1 MARQQVGYNP
11 GAEALRPTVSPN
23 YQMIQP
29 ESAESI
35 LSENKGFQLA
45 SALGSPNV
53 LKAVEQLQASQEE
66 KDKAAGQAYA
76 NSKTVDE
83 LKAEIDSGELAASKS
98 PVFNATVQHIY
109 GENTQSKFERDT
121 LSKLSTGELKFD
133 DPAQLEEYL
142 VNGRNE
148 YLTGADK
155 FAVAGFDKRFGQFR
169 EAAQTAHARV
179 KDAEAVDRGVAEAQ
193 DNLWTIAQQVQDPT
207 FQGSKEEAAG
217 QILDRYKLLSA
228 SSLLRDDQRKG
239 ALQGLM
245 AQIVSTGDVG
255 LVDSMLASKLDNG
268 LSVGAILGGNAV
280 ATLKSSVTSF
290 DNKIQHERI
299 NNEILPY
306 LKLADAG
313 ELKGKKAEEFESWYF
328 NNKKYVTP
336 STYMGVTNSQQAAD
350 ARAQAAAA
358 KALILVKAEETV
370 NVAQQ
375 NTVATIEQGG
385 YAFLPQQKVMTPNG
399 DVTDFKQ
406 KEFATEYIQRRVAE
420 TQMPFDKQ
428 IQFWST
434 NGLQNPEWEKTVQS
448 GVGNL
453 ASVGWTYDGKNVGQL
468 NPQGEAA
475 LNQYLQIA
483 AVNPAEADK
492 YAGKDADLLSDI
504 KFMVEKGGMPN
515 ISDAAKFVNQ
525 VRTRGIKTGDIGSM
539 KESVKSA
546 VDEIVYPSWYSGTT
560 NYIGSFFGGNQ
571 DVNLTAIQA
580 DIRRRSELLVLSGQ
594 VPDAQAAVQA
604 TVEYFSNPAITSK
617 INNTVYFNKDL
628 PTVPKNESQVEWM
641 EKFIEQVPAKIAND
655 QKLDG
660 SRIRLEPDQSGSF
673 TAWTGNVPLTDV
685 NGQMITYSKGQI
697 SQWIGNEHQKDLAS
711 KQTLPPTGKTIQY
724 DKNGKPI
731 VDNLYRSITKN
742 PLEDRFKK
750 KPKDQSR
757 VPQITEDD
765 MKALDLITPK

>member
-29 ESAESI
+29 QSAESI

-45 SALGSPNV
+45 SALGSPSV
-53 LKAVEQLQASQEE
+53 QKALEQFGASKEE
-66 KDKAAGQAYA
+66 ADKAAGQAYA

-109 GENTQSKFERDT
+109 GENTQSKFERET
-121 LSKLSTGELKFD
+121 ISKLNTGELKFD

-155 FAVAGFDKRFGQFR
+155 FAIAGFDKRWNQFR
-169 EAAQTAHARV
+169 EAAQTAHAKM
-179 KDAEAVDRGVAEAQ
+179 KDAEAVDRGVSEAQ
-193 DNLWTIAQQVQDPT
+193 DNLWTVTQQVQDPA
-207 FQGSKEEAAG
+207 FQGTKEEAAA
-217 QILDRYKLLSA
+217 QILERYQLLTA
-228 SSLLRDDQRKG
+228 SSLLRDNQRKS
-239 ALQGLM
+239 ALQGVM
-245 AQIVSTGDVG
+245 AQMVSTGDIA
-255 LVDSMLASKLDNG
+255 LVDAMLASKLDNG
-268 LSVGAILGGNAV
+268 LTVGSILGGSAV
-280 ATLKSSVTSF
+280 TTLKSSVISF
-290 DNKIQHERI
+290 DNKVQHERI
-299 NNEILPY
+299 NNEILPF
-306 LKLADAG
+306 LKLADQG
-313 ELKGKKAEEFESWYF
+313 ELKGKKAEEFENWYF
-328 NNKKYVTP
+328 DNKKYVTP
-336 STYMGVTNSQQAAD
+336 STYMGITNSQQAAD
-350 ARAQAAAA
+350 ARAQAAAQ
-358 KALILVKAEETV
+358 KALILAKAEETV

-385 YAFLPQQKVMTPNG
+385 YAFLPQQKVMTHTG
-399 DVTDFKQ
+399 DITDFKQ
-406 KEFATEYIQRRVAE
+406 KEFATDYIQKRVAE

-448 GVGNL
+448 GVSNL

-525 VRTRGIKTGDIGSM
+525 VRTRGIKTTDIGSM

-546 VDEIVYPSWYSGTT
+546 VDEIVNPSWYSSTA
-560 NYIGSFFGGNQ
+560 NYIGSYFGGNQ

-594 VPDAQAAVQA
+594 VPDAQNAVRA

-641 EKFIEQVPAKIAND
+641 ERFIEQVPGKIAND

-660 SRIRLEPDQSGSF
+660 SRIRLEPDQNGSF
-673 TAWTGNVPLTDV
+673 TAWAGNVPLTDS
-685 NGQMITYSKGQI
+685 NGKVVSYTKGQI
-697 SQWIGNEHQKDLAS
+697 SQWVGGQYNTELMKKVTVPKSGQA
-711 KQTLPPTGKTIQY
+711 TGF
-724 DKNGKPI
+724 DKNGKPTTT
-731 VDNLYRSITKN
+731 NFKT
-742 PLEDRFKK
+742 PLTV
-750 KPKDQSR
+750 KPMKDQSR
-757 VPQITEDD
+757 VPQEITPDD
-765 MKALDLITPK
+765 LKALDFIPNK

>member
-29 ESAESI
+29 QSAESI

-45 SALGSPNV
+45 SALGSPSV
-53 LKAVEQLQASQEE
+53 QKALETFGASKEE
-66 KDKAAGQAYA
+66 ADKAAGTAYA

-148 YLTGADK
+148 YLAGADK
-155 FAVAGFDKRFGQFR
+155 FAIAGFDKRWGQFR
-169 EAAQTAHARV
+169 EAAQTAHAKV
-179 KDAEAVDRGVAEAQ
+179 QNAEAVDRGVAEAQ
-193 DNLWTIAQQVQDPT
+193 DNLWTVTQQVQNPT
-207 FQGSKEEAAG
+207 FEGTKEEAAG
-217 QILDRYKLLSA
+217 QILDRYKLLTA
-228 SSLLRDDQRKG
+228 SSLLRDDQRKS

-245 AQIVSTGDVG
+245 SQMVSTGDIA
-255 LVDSMLASKLDNG
+255 LVDAMLNSKLDNG
-268 LSVGAILGGNAV
+268 LSVGAILGGSAV
-280 ATLKSSVTSF
+280 TTLKSSVISF
-290 DNKIQHERI
+290 DNKVQHERI

-306 LKLADAG
+306 LKLADQG

-328 NNKKYVTP
+328 DNKKYVTP
-336 STYMGVTNSQQAAD
+336 STYMGITNSQQAAE
-350 ARAQAAAA
+350 ARAQAVAQ
-358 KALILVKAEETV
+358 KALILAKAEETV

-385 YAFLPQQKVMTPNG
+385 YAFLPQQKVMTHTG
-399 DVTDFKQ
+399 DITDFKQ
-406 KEFATEYIQRRVAE
+406 KEFATDYIQKRVAE

-448 GVGNL
+448 GVSNL

-525 VRTRGIKTGDIGSM
+525 VRNRGIKTADIGSL
-539 KESVKSA
+539 KESVKTA
-546 VDEIVYPSWYSGTT
+546 VDDVVNPHWYSTT
-560 NYIGSFFGGNQ
+560 ANYVSSFFGGNQ
-571 DVNLTAIQA
+571 DVNLTAIQS

-594 VPDAQAAVQA
+594 VPDAAAAVQA
-604 TVEYFSNPAITSK
+604 TVQYFSNPAITSK

-641 EKFIEQVPAKIAND
+641 ERFIEQVPGKIATD

-673 TAWTGNVPLTDV
+673 TAWAGNVPLTDT
-685 NGQMITYSKGQI
+685 NGRVLTYTKGQI
-697 SQWIGNEHQKDLAS
+697 SQWIGSQYNTALMKNV
-711 KQTLPPTGKTIQY
+711 TVPPGGKATGF
-724 DKNGKPI
+724 DKNGKPTST
-731 VDNLYRSITKN
+731 NFKT
-742 PLEDRFKK
+742 PLTV
-750 KPKDQSR
+750 KPMKDQSR
-757 VPQITEDD
+757 VPQEITQDD
-765 MKALDLITPK
+765 LKALDFIPNK

>member
-23 YQMIQP
+23 YTMIQP
-29 ESAESI
+29 QSAESI

-45 SALGSPNV
+45 SALGSPAV
-53 LKAVEQLQASQEE
+53 QKAIETFGISREE

-83 LKAEIDSGELAASKS
+83 LKQEIESGDLAASHS

-109 GENTQSKFERDT
+109 GENTQSKFERET
-121 LSKLSTGELKFD
+121 ISKLNTGELKFD

-155 FAVAGFDKRFGQFR
+155 FAIAGFDKRWGQFR
-169 EAAQTAHARV
+169 EAAQTAHAKM
-179 KDAEAVDRGVAEAQ
+179 KDAEAVDRAVSEAQ
-193 DNLWTIAQQVQDPT
+193 DNLWTVTQQVLSPEFKGT
-207 FQGSKEEAAG
+207 KEEAAAK
-217 QILDRYKLLSA
+217 IVDRYKFLSDT
-228 SSLLRDDQRKG
+228 SSLLRNDQKKE
-239 ALQGLM
+239 ALKGLM
-245 AQIVSTGDVG
+245 AQMVSTGDVA
-255 LVDSMLASKLDNG
+255 LVDAMLNSKLDNG
-268 LSVGAILGGNAV
+268 LTVGSVLGGSAIT
-280 ATLKSSVTSF
+280 TLKSSVVSF
-290 DNKIQHERI
+290 DNKNQHERI
-299 NNEILPY
+299 NNEVLPY
-306 LKLADAG
+306 LKLADQG
-313 ELKGKKAEEFESWYF
+313 ELKGKKAEEFENWYF

-336 STYMGVTNSQQAAD
+336 STYMGITNTQQASE
-350 ARAQAAAA
+350 ARAQAAAQ
-358 KALILVKAEETV
+358 KALLISKAEETV

-385 YAFLPQQKVMTPNG
+385 YAFLPQQKVMTTTG

-406 KEFATEYIQRRVAE
+406 KEFATDYIQKRVAD
-420 TQMPFDKQ
+420 TRMPFDKQ
-428 IQFWST
+428 VQFWST

-448 GVGNL
+448 GVSNL

-515 ISDAAKFVNQ
+515 INDAAKFVNQ
-525 VRTRGIKTGDIGSM
+525 VRTRGIKSTDIGSM

-546 VDEIVYPSWYSGTT
+546 VDDIVNPSWYSSSA

-594 VPDAQAAVQA
+594 VPDAKAAVRA

-641 EKFIEQVPAKIAND
+641 ERFIEQVPGKIAND

-673 TAWTGNVPLTDV
+673 TAWAGNVPLTDA
-685 NGQMITYSKGQI
+685 NGKIVSYSKGQI
-697 SQWIGNEHQKDLAS
+697 SQWIGNEHNTALMKNVTVPKSGQA
-711 KQTLPPTGKTIQY
+711 TGF
-724 DKNGKPI
+724 DKNGKPTTT
-731 VDNLYRSITKN
+731 NFKT
-742 PLEDRFKK
+742 PLTK
-750 KPKDQSR
+750 KPMKDQSR
-757 VPQITEDD
+757 VPQEITDEDL
-765 MKALDLITPK
+765 KALDFIPNK

>member
-29 ESAESI
+29 QSVESI

-45 SALGSPNV
+45 SALGSPSTQ
-53 LKAVEQLQASQEE
+53 KALEQFAASKEE
-66 KDKAAGQAYA
+66 ADKVAGQAYA

-83 LKAEIDSGELAASKS
+83 LKAEIESGELAASKS

-121 LSKLSTGELKFD
+121 ISKLNTGELKFD

-148 YLTGADK
+148 YLKGADK
-155 FAVAGFDKRFGQFR
+155 FAIAGFDKRFGQFR
-169 EAAQTAHARV
+169 EAAQTAHAKM
-179 KDAEAVDRGVAEAQ
+179 KDAEAVDRGVSEAQ
-193 DNLWTIAQQVQDPT
+193 DNLWTITQQVQDPT
-207 FQGSKEEAAG
+207 FKGTKEEAAA
-217 QILDRYKLLSA
+217 QILERYQLLTA

-239 ALQGLM
+239 ALQGVM
-245 AQIVSTGDVG
+245 AQMVSTGDIA
-255 LVDSMLASKLDNG
+255 LVDAMLASKLDNG
-268 LSVGAILGGNAV
+268 LTVGSILGGSAV
-280 ATLKSSVTSF
+280 TTLKSSVVSF
-290 DNKIQHERI
+290 DNKVQHERI
-299 NNEILPY
+299 NTEILPY

-313 ELKGKKAEEFESWYF
+313 DLKGKKAEEFESWYF

-336 STYMGVTNSQQAAD
+336 STYMSITNSQQAAE
-350 ARAQAAAA
+350 ARAQAVAQ
-358 KALILVKAEETV
+358 KALILAKAEETV

-385 YAFLPQQKVMTPNG
+385 YAFLPQQKIMTTTG
-399 DVTDFKQ
+399 DITDFKQ
-406 KEFATEYIQRRVAE
+406 KEFATDYIQRRVNE

-428 IQFWST
+428 VQFWST
-434 NGLQNPEWEKTVQS
+434 NGLQNPQWEKTVQS
-448 GVGNL
+448 GVSNL
-453 ASVGWTYDGKNVGQL
+453 ASVGWTYDGKNVGQI

-475 LNQYLQIA
+475 LNQYIQIA

-525 VRTRGIKTGDIGSM
+525 VRTRGIKTTDIGSM

-546 VDEIVYPSWYSGTT
+546 VDSIVNPSWYSSTA
-560 NYIGSFFGGNQ
+560 NYIGSYFGGNQ

-594 VPDAQAAVQA
+594 VPDAQAAVRA

-641 EKFIEQVPAKIAND
+641 ERFIEQVPGKIAND

-673 TAWTGNVPLTDV
+673 TAWAGNVPLTDSSGKIV
-685 NGQMITYSKGQI
+685 SYTKGQI
-697 SQWIGNEHQKDLAS
+697 SQWVGSQHNTELIKKVTVPKSGQA
-711 KQTLPPTGKTIQY
+711 TGF
-724 DKNGKPI
+724 DKSGKPTTT
-731 VDNLYRSITKN
+731 NFKTPLATK
-742 PLEDRFKK
+742 PK
-750 KPKDQSR
+750 KDQSR
-757 VPQITEDD
+757 VPQEITNDD
-765 MKALDLITPK
+765 LKALDFIPNK